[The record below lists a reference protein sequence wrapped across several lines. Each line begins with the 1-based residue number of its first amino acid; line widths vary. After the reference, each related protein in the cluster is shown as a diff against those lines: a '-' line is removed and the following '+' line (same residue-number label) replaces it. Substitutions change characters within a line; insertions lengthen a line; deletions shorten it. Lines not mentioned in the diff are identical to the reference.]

1 MNISDGGHMIKI
13 TDYPQM
19 KACAWYLAPGSQFND
34 REALDFYERNWKYIE
49 QNELTAHEKKL
60 IERLTKEVGYG
71 FLNV

>member
-1 MNISDGGHMIKI
+1 MIRVA
-13 TDYPQM
+13 DYPQM
-19 KACAWYLAPGSQFND
+19 KACAWYLAPDAQFND
-34 REALDFYERNWKYIE
+34 REALNFYERNWKYIE